1 MFSKYGRV
9 AQISLKQAYGFVQYH
24 TLPEGQAAMENLQG
38 TEVSGRK
45 IRTWCSIRT
54 LKFLADKTQ

>member
-1 MFSKYGRV
+1 MFSKYGRM

-24 TLPEGQAAMENLQG
+24 TFSEGQAAMENLQG

-45 IRTWCSIRT
+45 IRKWFPAPR
-54 LKFLADKTQ
+54 LEVRVPR

>member
-1 MFSKYGRV
+1 MFSKYGRM

-24 TLPEGQAAMENLQG
+24 TRPEGQAAMENLQG

-45 IRTWCSIRT
+45 IRKCTFFWRQEV
-54 LKFLADKTQ
+54 LADKTQ